1 MLKFNLNN
9 CNFSQTPITQNR
21 PYLLNEKIN
30 TNIKE
35 SVNQKKIIETD
46 DNKTKWASTILSEPS
61 LYNKIAVKWA
71 KKIIE
76 VKNEQN
82 N

>member
-35 SVNQKKIIETD
+35 SVNQKKIIPN
-46 DNKTKWASTILSEPS
+46 DNRTTWATTILSEPN
-61 LYNKIAVKWA
+61 LYNQIAVKWA

>member
-1 MLKFNLNN
+1 MLKLNLKG
-9 CNFSQTPITQNR
+9 CSFAQIPTTQNR

-30 TNIKE
+30 TNIKD
-35 SVNQKKIIETD
+35 SVGQKKTSQTD
-46 DNKTKWASTILSEPS
+46 DKTKWASTILSEPS
-61 LYNKIAVKWA
+61 LYNEIAVKWA

-76 VKNEQN
+76 VKIEQN

>member
-1 MLKFNLNN
+1 MLKFNLKG
-9 CNFSQTPITQNR
+9 CSFSQIPATQNR

-30 TNIKE
+30 TNIKD
-35 SVNQKKIIETD
+35 SVDQKKIIETD
-46 DNKTKWASTILSEPS
+46 DDKTKWASTILSKPS